1 MVILQL
7 AIIFAF
13 LGLGE
18 IIVATTGIPIPSSIM
33 GMLALVLAL
42 QFKIVRPRW
51 VSGVSQ
57 FLTNNLGFF
66 FIPAGVSLMLYFDV
80 IAQEWLA
87 IVVAAA
93 VSTAI
98 VILVTGRVHQY
109 IRRGLSH
116 STTTDKNNVG
126 LPAK

>member
-1 MVILQL
+1 M
-7 AIIFAF
+7 
-13 LGLGE
+13 
-18 IIVATTGIPIPSSIM
+18 
-33 GMLALVLAL
+33 
-42 QFKIVRPRW
+42 
-51 VSGVSQ
+51 
-57 FLTNNLGFF
+57 
-66 FIPAGVSLMLYFDV
+66 SLMLYFDV

-109 IRRGLSH
+109 IRRGLSR